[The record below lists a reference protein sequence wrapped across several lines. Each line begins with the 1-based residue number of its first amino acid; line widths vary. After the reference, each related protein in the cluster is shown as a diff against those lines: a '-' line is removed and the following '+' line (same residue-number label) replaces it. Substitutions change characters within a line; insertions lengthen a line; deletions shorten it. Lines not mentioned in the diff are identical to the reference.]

1 MSRLA
6 VWFDGENESLNT
18 EFIWDN
24 ILVKH
29 MSVSTQNYNIPFA
42 GLLF

>member
-18 EFIWDN
+18 ELIWDN
-24 ILVKH
+24 IPVAA
-29 MSVSTQNYNIPFA
+29 SVV
-42 GLLF
+42 